1 MAFCRPDNFLGKI
14 MCVWRRIVILGSV
27 AGTLAGTLA
36 GTPVRAAE
44 IDDDVILGALV
55 AEFHLGVAA
64 SLLPEAPAPTD
75 PLPDAAI
82 VGAAQ
87 LIALTGVIEK
97 PQNTGE
103 ADLGK
108 ALDAFLVFAATLDKG
123 KAPPITAKAARLLA
137 CHLIGQDPTARAA
150 LGAALKIDAKKA
162 ASCVADVAKAAALW
176 NERLAPYRR
185 GPGLTP
191 PEGAGPLYVE
201 IAPVIDEA
209 NEAIADSLRQNGL
222 YEGLADR
229 LNAEL
234 AMPYGRML
242 LVTECGGPNSFF
254 NPDRREIVLCDER
267 IAAWIAA
274 QGKGT

>member
-1 MAFCRPDNFLGKI
+1 MRFGAIIVGAAMAAWASAAP
-14 MCVWRRIVILGSV
+14 
-27 AGTLAGTLA
+27 
-36 GTPVRAAE
+36 AAE
-44 IDDDVILGALV
+44 IDDEVILGALV
-55 AEFHLGVAA
+55 AEFHISVAA

-75 PLPDAAI
+75 ALPDDAI
-82 VGAAQ
+82 TGAAQ
-87 LIALTGVIEK
+87 LIVLTGIAEK
-97 PQNTGE
+97 PQNAGD

-108 ALDAFLVFAATLDKG
+108 ALDAFLAFAATLDK
-123 KAPPITAKAARLLA
+123 KDAPLAPKMARLLA
-137 CHLIGQDPTARAA
+137 CQLIGQDANAHAA
-150 LGAALKIDAKKA
+150 LGATLKIDAKA
-162 ASCVADVAKAAALW
+162 AKDCADDAAKAEAQW
-176 NERLAPYRR
+176 NGRLAPYRR

-191 PEGAGPLYVE
+191 PDGAGPLYVE

-209 NEAIADSLRQNGL
+209 NEAIAESLRQNGL
-222 YEGLADR
+222 YDSLAER

-242 LVTECGGPNSFF
+242 LVTECGGPNAFF

>member
-1 MAFCRPDNFLGKI
+1 MH
-14 MCVWRRIVILGSV
+14 VWRIMILGAM
-27 AGTLAGTLA
+27 AGLAA
-36 GTPVRAAE
+36 VPRSAAAE

-55 AEFHLGVAA
+55 AEFHIGIAN
-64 SLLPEAPAPTD
+64 SLLPETPAPTD
-75 PLPDAAI
+75 ALPEDAI

-87 LIALTGVIEK
+87 LLALTGVVEK
-97 PQNTGE
+97 PQNPGD

-108 ALDAFLVFAATLDKG
+108 ALDAFLAFAATLDK
-123 KAPPITAKAARLLA
+123 KEAPLAPKLAKLLA
-137 CHLIGQDPTARAA
+137 CQLIGQDAEAHAA
-150 LGAALKIDAKKA
+150 LGATLKIDVKA
-162 ASCVADVAKAAALW
+162 AKACADAAARAEAQW
-176 NERLAPYRR
+176 NGRLAPYRR

-209 NEAIADSLRQNGL
+209 NEAIAEGLRQNGL
-222 YEGLADR
+222 FDSLADR

-234 AMPYGRML
+234 ALPYGRML

>member
-1 MAFCRPDNFLGKI
+1 MRFGAIIVGAAMA
-14 MCVWRRIVILGSV
+14 
-27 AGTLAGTLA
+27 AGTAGA
-36 GTPVRAAE
+36 QAAE
-44 IDDDVILGALV
+44 IDDQVILGALV
-55 AEFHLGVAA
+55 AEFHISVAA

-75 PLPDAAI
+75 VFPDEAI
-82 VGAAQ
+82 IGAAQ
-87 LIALTGVIEK
+87 LIALTGIAEK
-97 PQNTGE
+97 PQNASE

-108 ALDAFLVFAATLDKG
+108 ALDAFLAFAATLDK
-123 KAPPITAKAARLLA
+123 KDAPLSPKLARLLA
-137 CHLIGQDPTARAA
+137 CQLIGQDANAHAA
-150 LGAALKIDAKKA
+150 LGAALKIDANAAKA
-162 ASCVADVAKAAALW
+162 CADDAAKAAAQW
-176 NERLAPYRR
+176 NGRLSPYRR

-209 NEAIADSLRQNGL
+209 NEAIATSLRRNGL
-222 YEGLADR
+222 YDSLAER

-234 AMPYGRML
+234 ALPYGRML
-242 LVTECGGPNSFF
+242 LVTECGGPNAFF

>member
-1 MAFCRPDNFLGKI
+1 MRFGAGIFG
-14 MCVWRRIVILGSV
+14 V
-27 AGTLAGTLA
+27 ALVVLAA
-36 GTPVRAAE
+36 EPAARAAE

-55 AEFHLGVAA
+55 AEFHISVAT
-64 SLLPEAPAPTD
+64 SLLPESPAPTD
-75 PLPDAAI
+75 ALPEEAI
-82 VGAAQ
+82 TGAAQ
-87 LIALTGVIEK
+87 LIALTGVAAA
-97 PQNTGE
+97 PQNAGE

-108 ALDAFLVFAATLDKG
+108 ALDAFLAFAATLDK
-123 KAPPITAKAARLLA
+123 KDAPLAPKLARLLA
-137 CHLIGQDPTARAA
+137 CQLIGQDAVAHAA
-150 LGAALKIDAKKA
+150 LGATLKIDANAAKA
-162 ASCVADVAKAAALW
+162 CADDVAKAEAQW
-176 NERLAPYRR
+176 NGRLAPYRR

-209 NEAIADSLRQNGL
+209 NEAIAKSLRESGL
-222 YEGLADR
+222 YDGLAQR

-234 AMPYGRML
+234 ALPYGRML
-242 LVTECGGPNSFF
+242 LVTECGGPNAFF

>member
-1 MAFCRPDNFLGKI
+1 MT
-14 MCVWRRIVILGSV
+14 ILGTV
-27 AGTLAGTLA
+27 AVALTAPGSS
-36 GTPVRAAE
+36 AAE

-55 AEFHLGVAA
+55 AEFHISVAT
-64 SLLPEAPAPTD
+64 SLLPETPAPTD
-75 PLPDAAI
+75 ILPEEAI

-87 LIALTGVIEK
+87 LVALTGIAEK
-97 PQNTGE
+97 PQSAAD

-108 ALDAFLVFAATLDKG
+108 ALDAFLAFAATLDK
-123 KAPPITAKAARLLA
+123 AKAAPLPPKLA
-137 CHLIGQDPTARAA
+137 KLFACQLIGQDADAHAA
-150 LGAALKIDAKKA
+150 LGATLRIDAKA
-162 ASCVADVAKAAALW
+162 AKACSADAARAEAQW
-176 NERLAPYRR
+176 NGRLAPYRR

-209 NEAIADSLRQNGL
+209 NEAIAESLRQNGL
-222 YEGLADR
+222 FDGLAER

-234 AMPYGRML
+234 ALPYGRML